1 MTGANI
7 KVVSEFRSIETG
19 QKPAYSVTA
28 GGYRGLPL
36 TMSLGANVTTT
47 SPLPVCR
54 PIPVLE
60 RYFTGGLIPAP
71 MGFPPQ
77 TKGQEQGE
85 EAVRDLRLA
94 ELYFNTHLPE
104 LSAKYEGQF
113 VAIINYLVVDNDPN
127 LDSLMERVYRQ
138 FGYRPIL
145 MRRVQ
150 KGTDRLSRL
159 PSTKQVRRSMGAV

>member
-7 KVVSEFRSIETG
+7 NVVLEIISNETG
-19 QKPAYSVTA
+19 RKPVYSVTA

-36 TMSLGANVTTT
+36 TMSLGEYATTT
-47 SPLPVCR
+47 SPMLVNAPV
-54 PIPVLE
+54 PVLE
-60 RYFTGGLIPAP
+60 RNFAGGLIPAP
-71 MGFPPQ
+71 MISPSQ
-77 TKGQEQGE
+77 TKGQEQSE

-104 LSAKYEGQF
+104 LSDKFEGQF
-113 VAIINYLVVDNDPN
+113 VAIINYMVVDNDPN
-127 LDSLMERVYRQ
+127 LDRLMERVYKQ

-150 KGTDRLSRL
+150 NGTDRLSRL
-159 PSTKQVRRSMGAV
+159 PSTKQARRSTGAI